1 MEINL
6 SKKSLKTNLEEA
18 KKNKND
24 EFYTQI
30 TDIEKELKH
39 YKAYFKNKV
48 VLCNCDDPE
57 WSNFWKYF
65 EMNFKHL
72 GLKKLIGTY
81 YDKNHKPTY
90 KILTK
95 EGGGSSIEK
104 TLMQGNGDF
113 RSDECIQLLK
123 QADIVATN
131 PPFSLLREYV
141 TQLVKYEKKFI
152 IIGNKNA
159 ISYKEI
165 FSLIKNNKIWIGI
178 TSPKQFSQ
186 TPYKNGIG
194 SEFKIF
200 GNIGWFTNLNHSKR
214 KEKIILYKEFNEEFY
229 PKYDNYDAINV
240 DKIKEIP
247 VNYKGVIGVP
257 ITFMDKYNY
266 DQFEIVGIM
275 ATTKITD
282 DNFGY
287 PYLNGKKKYA
297 RILIKR
303 KEE

>member
-1 MEINL
+1 MNKKENKNL
-6 SKKSLKTNLEEA
+6 TDA
-18 KKNKND
+18 KKYKND
-24 EFYTQI
+24 EFYTQL
-30 TDIEKELKH
+30 TDVEKELKH
-39 YKAYFKNKV
+39 YKQYFKNKI

-81 YDKNHKPTY
+81 YDQNNNPTY
-90 KILTK
+90 RIMTK
-95 EGGGSSIEK
+95 EGFGSPIIK

-113 RSDECIQLLK
+113 RSDECIILL
-123 QADIVATN
+123 QEADIVVTN

-141 TQLVKYEKKFI
+141 AQLIEYKKKFI

-165 FSLIKNNKIWIGI
+165 FSLIKNNEIWIGT

-200 GNIGWFTNLNHSKR
+200 GNIGWFTNLNHFKR
-214 KEKIILYKEFNEEFY
+214 QEKINLYKEFNEEFY

-247 VNYKGVIGVP
+247 VNYKGVMGVP
-257 ITFMDKYNY
+257 ITFMDKYNSE
-266 DQFEIVGIM
+266 QFEIVGIM

-303 KEE
+303 RGE

>member
-1 MEINL
+1 MNKKENKNL
-6 SKKSLKTNLEEA
+6 ADA
-18 KKNKND
+18 KKHKND
-24 EFYTQI
+24 EFYTQL
-30 TDIEKELKH
+30 TDVEKELKH
-39 YKAYFKNKV
+39 YKQYFKNKI

-65 EMNFKHL
+65 EMKFKDL

-81 YDKNHKPTY
+81 YDQNNNPTY
-90 KILTK
+90 RIMTK
-95 EGGGSSIEK
+95 QGFGSPIKK

-113 RSDECIQLLK
+113 RSDECIMLL
-123 QADIVATN
+123 QEADIVVTN

-141 TQLVKYEKKFI
+141 SQLIEYKKKFI

-165 FSLIKNNKIWIGI
+165 FQLIKNNEIWIGT

-186 TPYKNGIG
+186 TPYENGIG
-194 SEFKIF
+194 SEFKDF
-200 GNIGWFTNLNHSKR
+200 GNIGWFTNLNHFKR
-214 KEKIILYKEFNEEFY
+214 QEKIILYKEFNEKIY
-229 PKYDNYDAINV
+229 PKYDNYDAINI
-240 DKIKEIP
+240 DKVKEIP
-247 VNYKGVIGVP
+247 VNYKGVMGVP
-257 ITFMDKYNY
+257 ITFMDKYNS

-287 PYLNGKKKYA
+287 PYVNGRKKYA

-303 KEE
+303 RGE